1 MLGNRRLAAF
11 GGALLWCVVTACQR
25 DAGDDTRG
33 QRSGDTAAAPPAVS
47 DACAPNGRVPPVTSG
62 GIGVARIGASVR
74 EVGQLCRTRDT
85 TFTLGEGM
93 QEKGAVIEFAGHRV
107 LALTTADGTIS
118 RLIVADSSFR
128 TERGLGVGSTVG
140 QLREAY
146 GRLCGAVGEGT
157 VAVWLAGFPNVSF
170 GLDARLSELP
180 ASGSRVSDDPSTIPD
195 TARVTSL
202 WVISEGAACGG
213 S

>member
-1 MLGNRRLAAF
+1 MLGNGRLTVVV
-11 GGALLWCVVTACQR
+11 GALLWCAVPACQR
-25 DAGDDTRG
+25 EAANDVRGERPSDTTG
-33 QRSGDTAAAPPAVS
+33 VSPSAS

-62 GIGVARIGASVR
+62 GIGVARIGAPVR
-74 EVGQLCRTRDT
+74 EVGQVCRTRDT
-85 TFTLGEGM
+85 TFTLGEGL

-107 LALTTADGTIS
+107 LALTTGDGTVS
-118 RLIVADSSFR
+118 RLIVADSAFR

-157 VAVWLAGFPNVSF
+157 VAVWLAGLPNVSF
-170 GLDARLSELP
+170 GLDTRLSDLR
-180 ASGSRVSDDPSTIPD
+180 ASGSRLSDDASVIPD

-202 WVISEGAACGG
+202 WVITEGVPCGG

>member
-1 MLGNRRLAAF
+1 MHRDRRLSGVAA
-11 GGALLWCVVTACQR
+11 ALLCAVGAACGREGTNGASEQR
-25 DAGDDTRG
+25 P
-33 QRSGDTAAAPPAVS
+33 GDTTAARA

-62 GIGVARIGASVR
+62 GIGVARIGTPVS
-74 EVGQLCRTRDT
+74 EVGQSCPTRDT
-85 TFTLGEGM
+85 TFSLGEGI
-93 QEKGAVIEFAGHRV
+93 QEQGAVIEFAGRRV
-107 LALTTADGTIS
+107 LALTTGGNTIQ

-157 VAVWLAGFPNVSF
+157 VAVWLAGLPNVSF
-170 GLDARLSELP
+170 GLDTRLSELP
-180 ASGSRVSDDPSTIPD
+180 ASGSRISDDPSAIPD

-202 WVISEGAACGG
+202 WIISEGAVCGG